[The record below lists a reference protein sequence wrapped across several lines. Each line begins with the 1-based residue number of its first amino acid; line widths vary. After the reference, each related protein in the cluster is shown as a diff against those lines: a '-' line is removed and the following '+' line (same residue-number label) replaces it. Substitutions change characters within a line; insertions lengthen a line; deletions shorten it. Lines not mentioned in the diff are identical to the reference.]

1 MKIGKNLLLGLVGA
15 GLFASGVAYADAS
28 TAFRYPEA
36 EATLV
41 KAQALLNAITD
52 GNSAENRQKNNAKA
66 EIAKAIKAV
75 ECANARVNN
84 PKAACQ

>member
-1 MKIGKNLLLGLVGA
+1 MKIGKNLILGLVGV

-36 EATLV
+36 EANLV

-52 GNSAENRQKNNAKA
+52 GNSGENRQKNNAKA

-75 ECANARVNN
+75 DCAYARVNDS
-84 PKAACQ
+84 KAACP